1 MADAMTYLNGG
12 NVLNFVLPNTT
23 DTPANCNNGF
33 YITDTFTAEIGK
45 EINNNERLSFQIDNI
60 YIKNFSITEN
70 GISGDPITIPDNTA
84 MGYQSQYYI
93 DSNDCSASFVLD
105 TDFIP
110 KDHHKLLVAAYC
122 TYDYG
127 WGGTTNIINLEYLF
141 YDVDGDALTSSPTN
155 LQDENIFIEHFATI
169 PTINAES
176 CFYGNETTAEPAFN
190 TFRNGV
196 GYTYGTSGYARAIK
210 EAGFVLATSY
220 STNIPVF
227 DTYAHA
233 VAYLKDNTITDGLLN
248 GSTTPPD
255 PEQDF
260 INDQKYY
267 KIKNLYASGG
277 GSSWTPVKS
286 INYRI
291 KPIGGKICLYYHE
304 PTLAE
309 PYEWVLYNY
318 SGYTFYSSMGVVYD
332 DDDDFSLTENI
343 DRHYLENS
351 VKFGNNSYRVNIFDT
366 DVPKWQSQQDAD
378 DYINGL
384 KDITEALNYDYIAR
398 TNQEILGP
406 DIGLADVGND
416 NGTNGMVYS
425 YGSRMY
431 VMSSSHL
438 AGFFADVFNT
448 ANINDILDGTK
459 LFGTNQINAISGINY
474 FPCAISEF
482 CTVVSP
488 GATPHVGT
496 WVCPTATSNGYITQN
511 NKLIDCGGDF
521 LKPIYNDFRDLEP
534 YQQLWVTLPFCGT
547 HQLQITKY
555 LNKFISF
562 KYSIDAVTGAC
573 SCHVYA
579 DGIELDTFD
588 GVCASQR
595 PITAIDQTT
604 YLSNVIGSVNSALT
618 SGVSAISSGAQAIG
632 GAVTGNALSVVSG
645 AAGMVGAGASGVMGA
660 YNVLQA
666 VDNPPMTTRGGSS
679 GCLGFFG
686 CTQIHLHFYQKKSVK
701 PVHALMLCGAPSN
714 VSGTVSTFAGFL
726 KCSTFKMS
734 DGFTGTND
742 ELNEIMQLMKNG
754 IYV

>member
-1 MADAMTYLNGG
+1 MANFEPWEITDVGDRGTAHGKITLVSNGWSGDVVKNDGTNNHFQFDVTGEGDYSNTHYTIEANGG
-12 NVLNFVLPNTT
+12 YAFGGGGQIIGISLEHMGEITETSSGQKNVQFLGMANDSSDYIGFVPAWGALESDTDITVDHSNICVESITINENEYVDRPISQITLPYVYAGIRTLCDGNWYAVNADITIETDLPIFETDADLLAYCRSGGT
-23 DTPANCNNGF
+23 DT
-33 YITDTFTAEIGK
+33 
-45 EINNNERLSFQIDNI
+45 SNI
-60 YIKNFSITEN
+60 LNPTE
-70 GISGDPITIPDNTA
+70 
-84 MGYQSQYYI
+84 
-93 DSNDCSASFVLD
+93 
-105 TDFIP
+105 
-110 KDHHKLLVAAYC
+110 
-122 TYDYG
+122 
-127 WGGTTNIINLEYLF
+127 E
-141 YDVDGDALTSSPTN
+141 
-155 LQDENIFIEHFATI
+155 
-169 PTINAES
+169 
-176 CFYGNETTAEPAFN
+176 
-190 TFRNGV
+190 
-196 GYTYGTSGYARAIK
+196 
-210 EAGFVLATSY
+210 
-220 STNIPVF
+220 
-227 DTYAHA
+227 
-233 VAYLKDNTITDGLLN
+233 
-248 GSTTPPD
+248 PD
-255 PEQDF
+255 PEEEYK
-260 INDQKYY
+260 NDQKYY
-267 KIKNLYASGG
+267 KLKNLYARGG
-277 GSSWTPVKS
+277 GSSWTPVKNV
-286 INYRI
+286 NYRI
-291 KPIGGKICLYYHE
+291 KPLGGKICLYKHK
-304 PTLAE
+304 PTANA
-309 PYEWVLYNY
+309 PYEWELYNY
-318 SGYTFYSSMGVVYD
+318 SGYDIWASNGITYD
-332 DDDDFSLTENI
+332 DNDDFSLISTPETEF
-343 DRHYLENS
+343 LQNS
-351 VKFGNNSYRVNIFDT
+351 IKIGNTSWRVNIFET
-366 DVPKWQSQQDAD
+366 DIPRWNSKQDAD
-378 DYINGL
+378 DYIAGL
-384 KDITEALNYDYIAR
+384 KDITECLNYDYIAR

-406 DIGLADVGND
+406 DIGLADVGDD

-474 FPCAISEF
+474 FPCTISEF
-482 CTVVSP
+482 CTVMSP
-488 GATPHVGT
+488 GAVPHVGS
-496 WVCPTATSNGYITQN
+496 WVCPTAVSNGYITQN

-547 HQLQITKY
+547 HQLQLTKY

-618 SGVSAISSGAQAIG
+618 SGVGVISSGAQAIG
-632 GAVTGNALSVVSG
+632 GVVTGDALSVVG
-645 AAGMVGAGASGVMGA
+645 GVGGMVGGGASGVLGA
-660 YNVLQA
+660 YNVMQA

-686 CTQIHLHFYQKKSVK
+686 CTQIHLHFYQKKTVK

-714 VSGTVSTFAGFL
+714 VSGTVSSFGGFL

-734 DGFTGTND
+734 DGFRGTND

>member
-1 MADAMTYLNGG
+1 MAEAWDILNHG
-12 NVLNFVLPNTT
+12 NLINFV
-23 DTPANCNNGF
+23 TPDVENLEYGANGI
-33 YITDTFTAEIGK
+33 YITDTFTAKIGIELK
-45 EINNNERLSFQIDNI
+45 PGETLSFQIDNG
-60 YIKNFSITEN
+60 YFKNSTLSKT
-70 GISGDPITIPDNTA
+70 GGVQGDVVSVPDGTA
-84 MGYQSQYYI
+84 PQTMAQYYL
-93 DSNDCSASFVLD
+93 DTEDCSKSYTLGDNFRPALD
-105 TDFIP
+105 HQI
-110 KDHHKLLVAAYC
+110 LIAAHLKF
-122 TYDYG
+122 DNG
-127 WGGTTNIINLEYLF
+127 WGDTYTVGVEWDYYDATTGQFVSVPQNYNGDYMHTEDLGDYPPYFIMEYCFNASKTNYEPRLNNF
-141 YDVDGDALTSSPTN
+141 YQGIGFPIANAYIRDGLLAS
-155 LQDENIFIEHFATI
+155 
-169 PTINAES
+169 
-176 CFYGNETTAEPAFN
+176 Y
-190 TFRNGV
+190 R
-196 GYTYGTSGYARAIK
+196 Y
-210 EAGFVLATSY
+210 ATSLA
-220 STNIPVF
+220 TNIPIF
-227 DTYAHA
+227 DTMEHA
-233 VAYLKDNTITDGLLN
+233 RAYLQDNTVTDGLLN
-248 GSTTPPD
+248 GSVTPPD
-255 PEQDF
+255 PERDF

-267 KIKNLYASGG
+267 KIKNLYARGS
-277 GSSWTPVKS
+277 GSSWTPIKS

-291 KPIGGKICLYYHE
+291 KPIGGKICMYYHT
-304 PTLAE
+304 PTESE
-309 PYEWVLYNY
+309 PYEWILYNY

-343 DRHYLENS
+343 DRYYLQNS
-351 VKFGNNSYRVNIFDT
+351 VKLGNTSYRVNIFDT
-366 DVPKWQSQQDAD
+366 DVPKWQTKQDAD
-378 DYINGL
+378 DYLNDL
-384 KDITEALNYDYIAR
+384 KDISDALNYDYIAR

-406 DIGLADVGND
+406 DIGLADAGND
-416 NGTNGMVYS
+416 NGSNGMVYS

-448 ANINDILDGTK
+448 ANIDDILNGTK
-459 LFGTNQINAISGINY
+459 LFGANQINAISGINY

-482 CTVVSP
+482 CEVSSP
-488 GATPHVGT
+488 GTTPHVGS
-496 WVCPTATSNGYITQN
+496 WVCPTATSNGFVTKN

-521 LKPIYNDFRDLEP
+521 LKPIYGDFRDLEP

-588 GVCASQR
+588 GVCSSQR

-618 SGVSAISSGAQAIG
+618 SGVNSVGSGAQAIG
-632 GAVTGNALSVVSG
+632 GALSGDVVGVVGGSL
-645 AAGMVGAGASGVMGA
+645 GMLGAGASGVIGA
-660 YNVLQA
+660 YNVMQA
-666 VDNPPMTTRGGSS
+666 VDDPPMTTRGGSS

-686 CTQIHLHFYQKKSVK
+686 CTQIHLHFYQKKTVK

-714 VSGTVSTFAGFL
+714 VSGTVSSFAGFL

>member
-1 MADAMTYLNGG
+1 MFDDKLNSVYKVCNGIEFYGDFVADLD
-12 NVLNFVLPNTT
+12 FE
-23 DTPANCNNGF
+23 CNEGQAIKICVDGWAYKDF
-33 YITDTFTAEIGK
+33 TVSDDTFSG
-45 EINNNERLSFQIDNI
+45 
-60 YIKNFSITEN
+60 TELEYYE
-70 GISGDPITIPDNTA
+70 GISGETFGCNTANSAQADPIGIEVTLPAQYAQANTRVALYLIDGGGDNDSFVYFGIRTYNPISEQWVLGQTPFMLYDMSGGNQKNFYSIGLPGNTPPGTVQWLWSRFDEMVTRCNTVRGTMSSAYVGTYYQITRISTNVPIFDTLAHAEAFLVNPDNT
-84 MGYQSQYYI
+84 
-93 DSNDCSASFVLD
+93 
-105 TDFIP
+105 T
-110 KDHHKLLVAAYC
+110 
-122 TYDYG
+122 
-127 WGGTTNIINLEYLF
+127 
-141 YDVDGDALTSSPTN
+141 
-155 LQDENIFIEHFATI
+155 
-169 PTINAES
+169 
-176 CFYGNETTAEPAFN
+176 
-190 TFRNGV
+190 
-196 GYTYGTSGYARAIK
+196 
-210 EAGFVLATSY
+210 
-220 STNIPVF
+220 
-227 DTYAHA
+227 
-233 VAYLKDNTITDGLLN
+233 GLLN
-248 GSTTPPD
+248 VPSHTD
-255 PEQDF
+255 PEHDY

-267 KIKNLYASGG
+267 KMKNLFARGS
-277 GSSWTPVKS
+277 GSSWTPIQN

-291 KPIGGKICLYYHE
+291 KPVGGKICLYKTT
-304 PTLAE
+304 PTAGQ
-309 PYEWVLYNY
+309 PYEWRLKGWRN
-318 SGYTFYSSMGVVYD
+318 GYDFYASDGIVYD
-332 DDDDFSLTENI
+332 DDDDFYNISDVTETFLEHSL
-343 DRHYLENS
+343 
-351 VKFGNNSYRVNIFDT
+351 KFDNVSYRVNIFDT
-366 DVPKWQSQQDAD
+366 DIPTWENEQDAD

-406 DIGLADVGND
+406 DIGLADAGND

-438 AGFFADVFNT
+438 AGFFADVFDT
-448 ANINDILDGTK
+448 ANINDILAGTQ

-482 CTVVSP
+482 CNVASV
-488 GATPHVGT
+488 GATPHVGS
-496 WVCPTATSNGYITQN
+496 WVCPTATSNGYVTQN
-511 NKLIDCGGDF
+511 NKLIDCGGDY

-555 LNKFISF
+555 LNKYMSF

-588 GVCASQR
+588 GVCSSQR

-604 YLSNVIGSVNSALT
+604 YLSNVIGSVNSALS
-618 SGVSAISSGAQAIG
+618 SGVGVVSSGAQAIG
-632 GAVTGNALSVVSG
+632 GAVTGNPLSVVSG
-645 AAGMVGAGASGVMGA
+645 LGGVAGSGASGVLGG

-666 VDNPPMTTRGGSS
+666 VDNPPMVTRGGAS

-686 CTQIHLHFYQKKSVK
+686 CTQIHLHFYQKKTVK
-701 PVHALMLCGAPSN
+701 PIHALMLCGAPSN
-714 VSGTVSTFAGFL
+714 VSGTVSSFAGFL

>member
-1 MADAMTYLNGG
+1 MADAMETLNGG
-12 NVLNFVLPNTT
+12 NVLNFVKP
-23 DTPANCNNGF
+23 DTETLSYCANGI
-33 YITDTFTAEIGK
+33 YITDTFTATIGLELK
-45 EINNNERLSFQIDNI
+45 SGEVFAFQIDSS
-60 YIKNFSITEN
+60 YFEN
-70 GISGDPITIPDNTA
+70 ATFLTTGISGDAIPIPDTRASGYMVQWFFDTADCSKSYTLNSDFNPYENDQILIAGYLSFSNYGDTYCVGITWRYYNVTKERFETLPRNHAGDYIQNINLGTYPPYIISESVYYGTHTEQYPQMFNFWQAIGIPRANAGIEWGLTNGYIYASSLATTIP
-84 MGYQSQYYI
+84 
-93 DSNDCSASFVLD
+93 L
-105 TDFIP
+105 
-110 KDHHKLLVAAYC
+110 
-122 TYDYG
+122 
-127 WGGTTNIINLEYLF
+127 
-141 YDVDGDALTSSPTN
+141 
-155 LQDENIFIEHFATI
+155 
-169 PTINAES
+169 
-176 CFYGNETTAEPAFN
+176 
-190 TFRNGV
+190 
-196 GYTYGTSGYARAIK
+196 
-210 EAGFVLATSY
+210 
-220 STNIPVF
+220 F
-227 DTYAHA
+227 DTQEHA
-233 VAYLKDNTITDGLLN
+233 DAYLKDNTQLEGLLN

-267 KIKNLYASGG
+267 KIKNLYAIGG
-277 GSSWTPVKS
+277 GSTWTPVKS

-291 KPIGGKICLYYHE
+291 KPIGGKICMYYHE
-304 PTLAE
+304 PTQAD
-309 PYEWVLYNY
+309 PYEWILYNF
-318 SGYTFYSSMGVVYD
+318 SGYTFYASNGVVYD
-332 DDDDFSLTENI
+332 DDDDFLHTENI
-343 DRHYLENS
+343 DRHYLQKS
-351 VKFGNNSYRVNIFDT
+351 VKLANSSYRVNIFDT
-366 DVPKWQSQQDAD
+366 DVPKWQTKQDAD
-378 DYINGL
+378 DYINGI
-384 KDITEALNYDYIAR
+384 KDISEALNYDYIAR

-482 CTVVSP
+482 CEVASV
-488 GATPHVGT
+488 GATPHVGS
-496 WVCPTATSNGYITQN
+496 WVCPTATSNGYVVKN
-511 NKLIDCGGDF
+511 NKLIECGGDF
-521 LKPIYNDFRDLEP
+521 LKPIYGDFRDLEP

-547 HQLQITKY
+547 HQLQLTKY

-573 SCHVYA
+573 ACHVYA
-579 DGIELDTFD
+579 DNIELDTFE
-588 GVCASQR
+588 GVCSSQR

-604 YLSNVIGSVNSALT
+604 YLSNVIGSVNSALS
-618 SGVSAISSGAQAIG
+618 SGVGAVSNGAQAIG
-632 GAVTGNALSVVSG
+632 GAMTGNAVSVVSG
-645 AAGMVGAGASGVMGA
+645 VGGMVGSGASGVLGA

-666 VDNPPMTTRGGSS
+666 VDNPPMSTRGGST

-686 CTQIHLHFYQKKSVK
+686 CTQIHMHFYQKKTVK

-742 ELNEIMQLMKNG
+742 ELNEIMQLMSNG

>member
-1 MADAMTYLNGG
+1 MFDNLIGKVYAGYNGIQVFDDG
-12 NVLNFVLPNTT
+12 RAVLGW
-23 DTPANCNNGF
+23 TPSTGQTFALAVDGWCFKN
-33 YITDTFTAEIGK
+33 YSITDDTF
-45 EINNNERLSFQIDNI
+45 
-60 YIKNFSITEN
+60 
-70 GISGDPITIPDNTA
+70 SGDEIAYNEGVWGTTQGCVTGSTASGDAQFCEYTIPENQA
-84 MGYQSQYYI
+84 NENLRCAIY
-93 DSNDCSASFVLD
+93 
-105 TDFIP
+105 
-110 KDHHKLLVAAYC
+110 LVR
-122 TYDYG
+122 
-127 WGGTTNIINLEYLF
+127 GGTAPNDYVFFGIQTYNTNTHTWGQALTFQYTTLDSSLRMFVISTPWSTTPGYVQELSTSPENILGRANTIRGAVPAEYAGTYYNITNIACNVPIFDTQEHARAY
-141 YDVDGDALTSSPTN
+141 
-155 LQDENIFIEHFATI
+155 LQDET
-169 PTINAES
+169 
-176 CFYGNETTAEPAFN
+176 NET
-190 TFRNGV
+190 
-196 GYTYGTSGYARAIK
+196 I
-210 EAGFVLATSY
+210 
-220 STNIPVF
+220 
-227 DTYAHA
+227 
-233 VAYLKDNTITDGLLN
+233 DGILN
-248 GSTTPPD
+248 LYEGD
-255 PEQDF
+255 PEHDF

-267 KIKNLYASGG
+267 KMKNLFARGS
-277 GSSWTPVKS
+277 GSSWTPIQN

-291 KPIGGKICLYYHE
+291 KPVGGKICLYKVK
-304 PTLAE
+304 PSAGS
-309 PYEWVLYNY
+309 PYEWRLKGWQ
-318 SGYTFYSSMGVVYD
+318 SGYDFYASKGIVYD
-332 DDDDFSLTENI
+332 DDDDFYNISDVTDSFLEHSL
-343 DRHYLENS
+343 
-351 VKFGNNSYRVNIFDT
+351 KFDDVSYRVNIFDT
-366 DVPKWQSQQDAD
+366 DIPTWENEQDAD

-406 DIGLADVGND
+406 DIGLADAGND
-416 NGTNGMVYS
+416 NGSNGMVYS

-438 AGFFADVFNT
+438 AGFFSDVFNT
-448 ANINDILDGTK
+448 ANIDDILNGTK

-482 CTVVSP
+482 CEIASP
-488 GATPHVGT
+488 GATPHVGS
-496 WVCPTATSNGYITQN
+496 WVCPTATSNGYVTKN

-521 LKPIYNDFRDLEP
+521 LKPIYGDFRDLEP
-534 YQQLWVTLPFCGT
+534 YQQLWVTLPFCGM
-547 HQLQITKY
+547 HQLQLTKY

-588 GVCASQR
+588 GVCSSQR

-618 SGVSAISSGAQAIG
+618 SGINAVGSGAQSISGAMSG
-632 GAVTGNALSVVSG
+632 DVGAVVGGSL
-645 AAGMVGAGASGVMGA
+645 GMLGAGASGILGA
-660 YNVLQA
+660 YNVMQA

-686 CTQIHLHFYQKKSVK
+686 CTQIHLHFFQKKTVK

-714 VSGTVSTFAGFL
+714 VSGTVSSFAGFL

>member
-1 MADAMTYLNGG
+1 MASAMTYLNGG
-12 NVLNFVLPNTT
+12 NVLNFVKPNTET
-23 DTPANCNNGF
+23 LSYCANGIF
-33 YITDTFTAEIGK
+33 ITDTFTAEIGK
-45 EINNNERLSFQIDNI
+45 EIKAGATIRLQCDSLYF
-60 YIKNFSITEN
+60 KNATFSENDITGEPFTVPDPTI
-70 GISGDPITIPDNTA
+70 GITPLG
-84 MGYQSQYYI
+84 QYY
-93 DSNDCSASFVLD
+93 LD
-105 TDFIP
+105 TDDCTGVFTLDDGFRP
-110 KDHHKLLVAAYC
+110 ASDHKLLIAGHLS
-122 TYDYG
+122 YDSG
-127 WGGTTNIINLEYLF
+127 WGDTFSVGVRWLF
-141 YDVDGDALTSSPTN
+141 YDVDADSVTTLPYNYDGQSIMNRDLTTPPPYIV
-155 LQDENIFIEHFATI
+155 LQNIYDGNVTQYNPYFAQ
-169 PTINAES
+169 
-176 CFYGNETTAEPAFN
+176 FN
-190 TFRNGV
+190 TATGINILNAYQHRALLAGFI
-196 GYTYGTSGYARAIK
+196 YGTS
-210 EAGFVLATSY
+210 FATD
-220 STNIPVF
+220 IPIF
-227 DTYAHA
+227 DTAENA
-233 VAYLKDNTITDGLLN
+233 TNYLKDNTVTDGLLN
-248 GSTTPPD
+248 GSVTPPD
-255 PEQDF
+255 PEQDY

-267 KIKNLYASGG
+267 KIKNLYARGSG
-277 GSSWTPVKS
+277 STWTPIKS

-291 KPIGGKICLYYHE
+291 KPIGGKICMYYHT
-304 PTLAE
+304 PTESE
-309 PYEWVLYNY
+309 PYEWILYNY
-318 SGYTFYSSMGVVYD
+318 SGYKFYSSMGVVYD

-343 DRHYLENS
+343 DRYYLQNS
-351 VKFGNNSYRVNIFDT
+351 VKLGVDSYRVNIFDT
-366 DVPKWQSQQDAD
+366 DVPKWQTKEDAD
-378 DYINGL
+378 DYLNDL

-406 DIGLADVGND
+406 DIGLADAGND
-416 NGTNGMVYS
+416 NGSNGMVYS

-482 CTVVSP
+482 CEVSSP
-488 GATPHVGT
+488 GTTPHVGS
-496 WVCPTATSNGYITQN
+496 WVCPTATSNGFITKN

-521 LKPIYNDFRDLEP
+521 LKPIYGDFRDLEP

-573 SCHVYA
+573 SCHIYA

-588 GVCASQR
+588 GVCSSQR

-618 SGVSAISSGAQAIG
+618 SGVNSVGSGAQAIG
-632 GAVTGNALSVVSG
+632 GALSGDVGGVVGGSL
-645 AAGMVGAGASGVMGA
+645 GMLGAGASGVIGA
-660 YNVLQA
+660 YNVMQA

-686 CTQIHLHFYQKKSVK
+686 CTQIHLHFYQKKTVK

-714 VSGTVSTFAGFL
+714 VSGLVSSFAGYL